1 MNDSNIGFIGL
12 GNVGSKLANSIL
24 IGGYN
29 LFIHDL
35 NKNLGKKLIKRGAT
49 WSNNINEISKNCT
62 IIIDLLVIII
72 KPKTLK
78 Y

>member
-35 NKNLGKKLIKRGAT
+35 NKNLKRF
-49 WSNNINEISKNCT
+49 
-62 IIIDLLVIII
+62 
-72 KPKTLK
+72 
-78 Y
+78 